1 MCVIYGLLL
10 GPSNGRILQKGK
22 LAMYFKCINVH
33 ALTQTP
39 DLRISSKEINE
50 QMHEYVAEEIFIP
63 SFGIIIRN
71 SSY

>member
-1 MCVIYGLLL
+1 MCVIYELLL
-10 GPSNGRILQKGK
+10 GPSNARLLQKRK
-22 LAMYFKCINVH
+22 LAMYFKRINVH
-33 ALTQTP
+33 AFTQTP

-63 SFGIIIRN
+63 SLSIIIRN